1 MRAWFSYAA
10 ASLVVLLV
18 LAGFAAWLVS
28 DDAAG
33 AIWLSAA
40 IAWLLQQ
47 ASFAALVAVRGRDQL
62 FLLGWAAGIA
72 VRFGAVG
79 VMAFW
84 LARDE
89 FVPRAP
95 ALYSLVTFV
104 FVLLLM
110 EPLFLRR
117 GLQTR

>member
-1 MRAWFSYAA
+1 MRTWLSYAVV
-10 ASLVVLLV
+10 SLVVLLA
-18 LAGFAAWLVS
+18 LAGTAAWLAS
-28 DDAAG
+28 EEAAPAVWFG
-33 AIWLSAA
+33 AA

-47 ASFAALVAVRGRDQL
+47 ASFAALVGVRERAEL
-62 FLLGWAAGIA
+62 FLIGWAAGIA

>member
-1 MRAWFSYAA
+1 MRAWLAYAA
-10 ASLVVLLV
+10 VSLVVLLA
-18 LAGFAAWLVS
+18 LAGTAAWLAPEG
-28 DDAAG
+28 AAR
-33 AIWLSAA
+33 AVWLAA
-40 IAWLLQQ
+40 AVAWLLQQ
-47 ASFAALVAVRGRDQL
+47 ASFAALVAVRGQDQL
-62 FLLGWAAGIA
+62 FLLGWAAGIV
-72 VRFGAVG
+72 VRFGVVG

>member
-1 MRAWFSYAA
+1 MYAV
-10 ASLVVLLV
+10 ASLVVLLAI
-18 LAGFAAWLVS
+18 AGTAAWLVS
-28 DDAAG
+28 DEAADAV
-33 AIWLSAA
+33 WLAA
-40 IAWLLQQ
+40 AVAWLLQQ
-47 ASFAALVAVRGRDQL
+47 ASFAALVAVRGRDSL
-62 FLLGWAAGIA
+62 FLLGWVAGIA

-79 VMAFW
+79 VMAYW
-84 LARDE
+84 LGRDE